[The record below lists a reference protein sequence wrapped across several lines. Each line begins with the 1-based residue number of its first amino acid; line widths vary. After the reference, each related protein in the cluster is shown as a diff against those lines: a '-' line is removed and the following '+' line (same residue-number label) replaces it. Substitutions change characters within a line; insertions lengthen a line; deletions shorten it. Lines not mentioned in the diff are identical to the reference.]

1 MCERLTVLSKKLCVV
16 VRDPQCKPKISITQ
30 RKTHG
35 HGYHL
40 DFELGDRNRGGL
52 GISYPLALA
61 LGVGQLTRARYIV
74 LLVPP
79 VMIVTLDIGMCEGVD
94 E

>member
-1 MCERLTVLSKKLCVV
+1 MLSEKLCIG
-16 VRDPQCKPKISITQ
+16 VRDSRCKPKSSVAQ
-30 RKTHG
+30 KKTHG

-40 DFELGDRNRGGL
+40 DFELGDRIRGGL

-61 LGVGQLTRARYIV
+61 LGVGEPTRARYMVSLV
-74 LLVPP
+74 LP
-79 VMIVTLDIGMCEGVD
+79 VTVVALGIGMCEGVG